1 MTPNLR
7 VSFKERQH
15 KCLSKALLVAP
26 LPAKRTRSEVS
37 HEEPVLDAPMT
48 QTPIVHTPGDDINDK
63 DAPISSPSWEE
74 TAALLR
80 QVPCLT
86 TPEPPATSIN
96 AFFMLTHDNK
106 ELHAQLE
113 KTESDLVAAQ
123 IAIAD
128 ASMLLKEAEEGKK
141 TTKVEMCRMKEEKD
155 ITEAKCKEAG
165 YERNQ
170 LRNEVDELQ
179 VASTTQKKELEEL

>member
-1 MTPNLR
+1 M
-7 VSFKERQH
+7 
-15 KCLSKALLVAP
+15 
-26 LPAKRTRSEVS
+26 
-37 HEEPVLDAPMT
+37 
-48 QTPIVHTPGDDINDK
+48 
-63 DAPISSPSWEE
+63 
-74 TAALLR
+74 
-80 QVPCLT
+80 
-86 TPEPPATSIN
+86 
-96 AFFMLTHDNK
+96 
-106 ELHAQLE
+106 
-113 KTESDLVAAQ
+113 VAAQ

>member
-1 MTPNLR
+1 MRAFL
-7 VSFKERQH
+7 
-15 KCLSKALLVAP
+15 
-26 LPAKRTRSEVS
+26 TRW
-37 HEEPVLDAPMT
+37 LD
-48 QTPIVHTPGDDINDK
+48 
-63 DAPISSPSWEE
+63 
-74 TAALLR
+74 
-80 QVPCLT
+80 
-86 TPEPPATSIN
+86 
-96 AFFMLTHDNK
+96 DNK

-179 VASTTQKKELEEL
+179 VASTTQKKELEELWVGFATKKNDLEEDY